1 MAQAKRFREVR
12 ISIFS
17 KKISSGGGKGPR
29 GRCPTSPRD
38 PPRTPLANLE
48 KKNFRGSRPSSLP
61 VYETRRHSLG
71 VFSPKGN
78 RIRSREKRRTTSAKI
93 YWQAR
98 NECRATFSRNSRG
111 KSDTNGEL
119 PGGIFSV
126 KYYEEGCYVKT
137 KNVWNGWLSW
147 KNASLGEKWF
157 QKVL

>member
-17 KKISSGGGKGPR
+17 KKNSSGGGKGPR
-29 GRCPTSPRD
+29 GRCPTSSRD

-48 KKNFRGSRPSSLP
+48 KKFSVVLDHLP
-61 VYETRRHSLG
+61 CPFTRRVGTPLEDI
-71 VFSPKGN
+71 SPKGN

-137 KNVWNGWLSW
+137 KNV
-147 KNASLGEKWF
+147 
-157 QKVL
+157 